1 VAAAPLNSSTRPL
14 QIVASAS
21 QFAQQP
27 VVVREAA
34 HRATQTELP
43 ASTSSRDDAVANR
56 RRQPLAELRVLG
68 ELPREL
74 GGIDRVFSQLRG
86 SSLASSSS

>member
-27 VVVREAA
+27 LVGRKAPDRAA
-34 HRATQTELP
+34 ETDLA
-43 ASTSSRDDAVANR
+43 AGTSSRDDAVANR
-56 RRQPLAELRVLG
+56 RRQSLAELRVLG

-74 GGIDRVFSQLRG
+74 GGIDGVLSQLR
-86 SSLASSSS
+86 AS